1 MFSCKANLGLR
12 QEICRAVETSARFL
26 LTQTFVQGNR
36 TAARRM
42 RAVLFLQKPAV
53 HVAKMSRSNQSFFAA
68 GMCVAAMSE
77 IKQILAEALL
87 RMQEPLIEVAC
98 GKKGKVRSVRTAS
111 KRRLLPKPSGIKSEV
126 R

>member
-53 HVAKMSRSNQSFFAA
+53 HVAKMS
-68 GMCVAAMSE
+68 
-77 IKQILAEALL
+77 
-87 RMQEPLIEVAC
+87 P
-98 GKKGKVRSVRTAS
+98 
-111 KRRLLPKPSGIKSEV
+111 
-126 R
+126 